1 MKNLYRFSGA
11 NIYYYILSYRVEK
24 EINARKEAEKI
35 VKSLRKD
42 VDDATLARMDLERKV
57 ETLHEELEL
66 LRATTD
72 EVCLFTI

>member
-1 MKNLYRFSGA
+1 MQ
-11 NIYYYILSYRVEK
+11 K
-24 EINARKEAEKI
+24 EINARREAEKV

-66 LRATTD
+66 LRATTN
-72 EVCLFTI
+72 EVRQ